1 MRISPNTVLLTMGSA
16 MLISSSV
23 AMAAAPTSFGQY
35 TATNG
40 VITPTG
46 TNNCPSG
53 FTCGA
58 AITGDGFLQ
67 RQITDGTNT
76 YFQTIILDKQSDI
89 PTNTGTGLADLSS
102 ATFADESFVQQG
114 GGTGIADSNHVFSP
128 SATSGPDQSN
138 FTSDAKILV
147 GSQFKGASD
156 NLIDVTQAINDPS
169 TLTNVSFNLQDAS
182 TNNTQPIITIDST
195 VYLVP
200 GTTTTPAT
208 TDPRQRFYLKQ
219 LKADSAITTT
229 QTLPDLAT
237 ATPSGTLTG
246 TQVSYTGNDIIQLLW
261 LGQTVQTDNTD
272 PSIIQPFGYESFS
285 VNPNGVTAPATT
297 ATATQTYSTQQAV
310 GTGTSSGNPFL
321 WDTVFGTTQ
330 PTF

>member
-1 MRISPNTVLLTMGSA
+1 MRIPNTVLLTMGSA
-16 MLISSSV
+16 MLISSGV

-35 TATNG
+35 TATAG
-40 VITPTG
+40 IISPTG
-46 TNNCPSG
+46 TGGCPSG

-76 YFQTIILDKQSDI
+76 YFQTIILDKQSSV
-89 PTNTGTGLADLSS
+89 PTDTGTGLADLSA

-128 SATSGPDQSN
+128 AATTGPDLSS

-147 GSQFKGASD
+147 GTQFKSATD
-156 NLIDVTQAINDPS
+156 NLIDVTLTINDTS

-182 TNNTQPIITIDST
+182 TDNSQPIITIDST

-200 GTTTTPAT
+200 GGTTPVA

-237 ATPSGTLTG
+237 ATPAGTLTG
-246 TQVSYTGNDIIQLLW
+246 TQVSYTGNDIIQVLW

-272 PSIIQPFGYESFS
+272 PTVIQPFGYESFG
-285 VNPNGVTAPATT
+285 VNPNGVVAPATT
-297 ATATQTYSTQQAV
+297 TSATQTYSTQQAV

-321 WDTVFGTTQ
+321 WDTVFGATQ
-330 PTF
+330 PVF

>member
-35 TATNG
+35 TATGG

-46 TNNCPSG
+46 TGGCPSG

-200 GTTTTPAT
+200 GGTTPGV

-219 LKADSAITTT
+219 LQASTASS
-229 QTLPDLAT
+229 LPDLAT
-237 ATPSGTLTG
+237 ATPAGTLTG
-246 TQVSYTGNDIIQLLW
+246 SQVSYAANDIIQVLW

-272 PSIIQPFGYESFS
+272 PSVIQPFGYESFA
-285 VNPNGVTAPATT
+285 VNPNGTTTT
-297 ATATQTYSTQQAV
+297 ALTTPATQTYSTQQAV
-310 GTGTSSGNPFL
+310 GSGTAPGTNPFL
-321 WDTVFGTTQ
+321 WDTVFGATQ

>member
-1 MRISPNTVLLTMGSA
+1 MRIPNTVLLTMGSA
-16 MLISSSV
+16 MLISSGV

-35 TATNG
+35 TATTG
-40 VITPTG
+40 IISPTG
-46 TNNCPSG
+46 TGGCPSG

-76 YFQTIILDKQSDI
+76 YFQTIILDKQSSV
-89 PTNTGTGLADLSS
+89 PTDTGTGLADLSA

-128 SATSGPDQSN
+128 AATTGPDLSS

-147 GSQFKGASD
+147 GTQFKSASD
-156 NLIDVTQAINDPS
+156 NLIDVTQTINDTS

-182 TNNTQPIITIDST
+182 TNNSQPIITIDST

-200 GTTTTPAT
+200 GTTTTPQP

-219 LKADSAITTT
+219 LKAGSASS
-229 QTLPDLAT
+229 LPDLAT
-237 ATPSGTLTG
+237 ATPAGTLTG
-246 TQVSYTGNDIIQLLW
+246 TQVSYAANDIIQVLW

-272 PSIIQPFGYESFS
+272 PTVIQPFGYEAFA
-285 VNPNGVTAPATT
+285 VNPNGVVAPATT
-297 ATATQTYSTQQAV
+297 ASATQTYSTQQAV
-310 GTGTSSGNPFL
+310 GVVSPTTPPDINPFL

-330 PTF
+330 PVF